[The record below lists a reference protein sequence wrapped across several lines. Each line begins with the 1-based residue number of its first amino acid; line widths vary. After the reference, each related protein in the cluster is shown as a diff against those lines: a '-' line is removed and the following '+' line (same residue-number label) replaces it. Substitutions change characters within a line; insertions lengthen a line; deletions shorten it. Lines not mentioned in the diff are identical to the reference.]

1 MIVTLVH
8 LLVHAGVWP
17 ACGTVG
23 DCCMWMHAWVCAGAF
38 NAGVCVCVG
47 GGGVRVCAALLNIT
61 ATVALM
67 HTLYHLYHSDN
78 SHTMVDQQKIKTWHI
93 DVACAQSFATPR
105 ISC

>member
-1 MIVTLVH
+1 MRECGLRVAQWVIVVCGCMRGFVQVH
-8 LLVHAGVWP
+8 LMQG
-17 ACGTVG
+17 C
-23 DCCMWMHAWVCAGAF
+23 VCAW
-38 NAGVCVCVG
+38 